1 MIIFGSDLLILK
13 VTLGQILRDC
23 ASLPQWQ
30 IEERSR
36 RLERSAASAQWLSL
50 ELAALD
56 NMSVVQLL
64 LHGNASHIVNA
75 SSSDSSQLLALW
87 RQALTVGA
95 VGGVHKL
102 KEEDV
107 RSREMFAAD
116 LQQELRGARIQL
128 QTRAAQSYSQ
138 LASVAADLC
147 QEVLEL
153 SFNAT
158 HALSLSIQVMSTR
171 SSFEIMWR

>member
-1 MIIFGSDLLILK
+1 MIIFGSDLLTLK

-56 NMSVVQLL
+56 NMSAVQLL
-64 LHGNASHIVNA
+64 LHGNASHIANA
-75 SSSDSSQLLALW
+75 SSRDSSQLLALW
-87 RQALTVGA
+87 LRALTGGA
-95 VGGVHKL
+95 VEGVHKL
-102 KEEDV
+102 EEEDV
-107 RSREMFAAD
+107 RICEMFAAD

-158 HALSLSIQVMSTR
+158 HALSLTIQVMSTR
-171 SSFEIMWR
+171 SSFDIMWR